1 MPSSTGLEKCEIKRQ
16 IITPLNSYPVGEGR
30 ECTDVGDVGVCLG
43 PPRKGPTVPP
53 LSTVFSIK
61 HPPDEVAAIAA
72 VLINLYSNQTAY
84 YVLLKEL

>member
-1 MPSSTGLEKCEIKRQ
+1 M
-16 IITPLNSYPVGEGR
+16 ITLFNSYPVGEGR

>member
-1 MPSSTGLEKCEIKRQ
+1 MRNFIF
-16 IITPLNSYPVGEGR
+16 LNSISAGPGRISLPPVILLKPVGEGR

-84 YVLLKEL
+84 